1 MVAGQDTTV
10 GPGTV
15 IEHRMVD
22 VNGIRLHIAEA
33 GEGPLVV
40 LLHGFPES
48 WHSWRH
54 QFGPLAAAGFRV
66 VAPDQ
71 RGYGRSDRPEDVSA
85 YSILHLVGDVVGLIH
100 ALGEE
105 TAYVVGH
112 DWGAPV
118 AWHTALLRPDVV
130 RGVAG
135 LSVPPPFRGTRRPL
149 GAMEERFGGRF
160 YWNYFN
166 LPGVADAE
174 LDRDPRLTLRKAL
187 YAASGD
193 GPDAGSGK
201 QPLVEHGQGWL
212 DTMPDPEELPAWLTE
227 ADLDHL
233 TESFAGGFTGALNWY
248 RNIDRNWELTAAW
261 HGAVVSP
268 PALYVYGDRD
278 LVPAFP
284 GTPELIERLPQL
296 MPNLRRPPVV
306 LAGCGHWTQQ
316 ERPDEVNAELIAFL
330 GELRDADK

>member
-1 MVAGQDTTV
+1 M
-10 GPGTV
+10 
-15 IEHRMVD
+15 ID
-22 VNGIRLHIAEA
+22 VNGIRLHIAEQ

-71 RGYGRSDRPEDVSA
+71 RGYGGSDHPEDVSA
-85 YSILHLVGDVVGLIH
+85 YSILHLVGDVVGLVH

-105 TAYVVGH
+105 RAFVVGH

-135 LSVPPPFRGTRRPL
+135 LSVPPPFRGAQPPL
-149 GAMEERFGGRF
+149 RTMRERFGGRF
-160 YWNYFN
+160 YWNYFEQ
-166 LPGVADAE
+166 PGVAEAE
-174 LDRDPRLTLRKAL
+174 FTADTRATLRKLL
-187 YAASGD
+187 YSASGD
-193 GPDAGSGK
+193 APDAGRPE
-201 QPLVEHGQGWL
+201 QALVDLERGWL
-212 DTMPDPEELPAWLTE
+212 ADAPDPEVLPAWLTE
-227 ADLDHL
+227 EDLDAL
-233 TESFAGGFTGALNWY
+233 TDSYARGFTGALNWY
-248 RNIDRNWELTAAW
+248 RNLDRNWELTAPW
-261 HGAVVSP
+261 QGAVVSP

-284 GTPELIERLPQL
+284 GTPELIERLPEL
-296 MPNLRRPPVV
+296 MPNLRRKPLV
-306 LAGCGHWTQQ
+306 LPGCGHWTQQ
-316 ERPDEVNAELIAFL
+316 ERPTEVNEALLDFL
-330 GELRDADK
+330 TELRD

>member
-1 MVAGQDTTV
+1 MVT
-10 GPGTV
+10 
-15 IEHRMVD
+15 HRMID
-22 VNGIRLHIAEA
+22 VNGIRLHIAEQ

-54 QFGPLAAAGFRV
+54 QFGPLAEAGFRV

-71 RGYGRSDRPEDVSA
+71 RGYGGSDHPEDVSA

-105 TAYVVGH
+105 RAFVVGH

-135 LSVPPPFRGTRRPL
+135 LSVPPPFRGGQPPL
-149 GAMEERFGGRF
+149 ATMRERFGGRF
-160 YWNYFN
+160 YWNYFEQ
-166 LPGVADAE
+166 PGVAEAE
-174 LDRDPRLTLRKAL
+174 FSADTRATLRKLL
-187 YAASGD
+187 YSASGD
-193 GPDAGSGK
+193 APGAGRPE
-201 QPLVEHGQGWL
+201 QALVDDLERGWL
-212 DTMPDPEELPAWLTE
+212 ADAPDPEVLPEWLTE
-227 ADLDHL
+227 EDLDTL
-233 TESFAGGFTGALNWY
+233 TESYAQGFTGALNWY
-248 RNIDRNWELTAAW
+248 RNLDRNWELTAPW
-261 HGAVVSP
+261 QGAVVSP

-284 GTPELIERLPQL
+284 GTPELIEELPEL
-296 MPNLRRPPVV
+296 MPNLRRKPLV
-306 LAGCGHWTQQ
+306 LPGCGHWTQQ
-316 ERPDEVNAELIAFL
+316 ERPTEVNEALLDFL
-330 GELRDADK
+330 TELRD